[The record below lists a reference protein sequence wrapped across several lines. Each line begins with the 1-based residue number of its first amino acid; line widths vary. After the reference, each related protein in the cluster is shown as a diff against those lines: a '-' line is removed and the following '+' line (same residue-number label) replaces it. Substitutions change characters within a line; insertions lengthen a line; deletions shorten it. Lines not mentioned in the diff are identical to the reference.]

1 MSDTA
6 KLLSLAVHAQALA
19 GAGRRRAPEAKSGT
33 WRIANE
39 DTDRAEVFIYGA
51 ISDWYGDVNAADFV
65 QALASI
71 TAPAISVRVN
81 SPGGLVFDAVA
92 IYTAL
97 KDHPANVDVRIDGI
111 AASAA
116 SFIAQAGDTISIAKP
131 ARMMIHDA
139 QGFTVGGPA
148 EHREMLDLLN
158 DLSDMI
164 AEIYAD
170 RAGGTVADWR
180 APMQATTWYTAA
192 AAVESGLADEVIGA
206 PAEDDDEDQDEE
218 PAEDD
223 DDEEDIPAGDD
234 EDDDEDQDEPAA
246 RASQLLRARARVTL
260 GIDA

>member
-1 MSDTA
+1 MIDTA
-6 KLLSLAVHAQALA
+6 KLISLAVDGQARARAHQREAVGGPLA
-19 GAGRRRAPEAKSGT
+19 AAAAPW

-51 ISDWYGDVNAADFV
+51 ISDWYGDVNASDFV
-65 QALASI
+65 QALAGI
-71 TAPAISVRVN
+71 TAPSIDLRVN

-97 KDHPANVDVRIDGI
+97 REHSARVDVRIDGI

-116 SFIAQAGDTISIAKP
+116 SFIAQAGDTITIAKP

-139 QGFTVGGPA
+139 QGFTIGGPA
-148 EHREMLDLLN
+148 EHAEMLALLD

-180 APMQATTWYTAA
+180 EPMRATTWYSAA
-192 AAVESGLADEVIGA
+192 AAVEAGLADTV
-206 PAEDDDEDQDEE
+206 
-218 PAEDD
+218 
-223 DDEEDIPAGDD
+223 AGDD
-234 EDDDEDQDEPAA
+234 RKEDGSEPED
-246 RASQLLRARARVTL
+246 RASQLLRVKARATL
-260 GIDA
+260 GIPA

>member
-1 MSDTA
+1 MIDTA
-6 KLLSLAVHAQALA
+6 KLLGVAADAKALA
-19 GAGRRRAPEAKSGT
+19 RAGRRAAPTAAAPDW
-33 WRIANE
+33 WRITGA
-39 DTDRAEVFIYGA
+39 DDDRAEVFIYGA

-65 QALASI
+65 KALADIS
-71 TAPAISVRVN
+71 APTIDLRVN

-97 KDHPANVDVRIDGI
+97 QEHSARVDVRIEGI

-116 SFIAQAGDTISIAKP
+116 SFIAQAGDTIAIAKP

-139 QGFTVGGPA
+139 QGITLGGPA
-148 EHREMLDLLN
+148 EHREMLNLLD

-180 APMQATTWYTAA
+180 TPMQATTWYTSA
-192 AAVESGLADEVIGA
+192 AAVESGLADTVTGA
-206 PAEDDDEDQDEE
+206 AGGEDDDEGG
-218 PAEDD
+218 PAD
-223 DDEEDIPAGDD
+223 
-234 EDDDEDQDEPAA
+234 

-260 GIDA
+260 GMHT

>member
-1 MSDTA
+1 MIDTA
-6 KLLSLAVHAQALA
+6 KLTALAVDAQAIA
-19 GAGRRRAPEAKSGT
+19 RAGRRARPAAAAPDW
-33 WRIANE
+33 WRIAGA

-65 QALASI
+65 KALAEI
-71 TAPAISVRVN
+71 TSPAIDLRVN

-97 KDHPANVDVRIDGI
+97 QQHTARVDVRIDGI

-116 SFIAQAGDTISIAKP
+116 SFIAQAGDTITIAKP

-139 QGFTVGGPA
+139 QGFTIGGPA
-148 EHREMLDLLN
+148 EHREMLNLLD

-180 APMQATTWYTAA
+180 EPMKATTWYSAA
-192 AAVESGLADEVIGA
+192 AAVESGLADTIAGA
-206 PAEDDDEDQDEE
+206 D
-218 PAEDD
+218 EDD
-223 DDEEDIPAGDD
+223 DDGGPAD
-234 EDDDEDQDEPAA
+234 

-260 GIDA
+260 GMSA

>member
-1 MSDTA
+1 MIDTQR
-6 KLLSLAVHAQALA
+6 LAALAGHGQALA
-19 GAGRRRAPEAKSGT
+19 SAASRSRPTAAASQW

-51 ISDWYGDVNAADFV
+51 IGDWYGDVNATDFV
-65 QALASI
+65 KALAGI
-71 TAPAISVRVN
+71 TAPAIDLRVN
-81 SPGGLVFDAVA
+81 STGGLVFDAVA

-97 KDHPANVDVRIDGI
+97 QEHSARVDVRIDGI

-116 SFIAQAGDTISIAKP
+116 SFIAQAGDTITIAKP

-139 QGFTVGGPA
+139 QGFTIGGPA
-148 EHREMLDLLN
+148 EHREMLNLLD

-180 APMQATTWYTAA
+180 EPMKATTWYSAA
-192 AAVESGLADEVIGA
+192 AAVESGLADTIAGA
-206 PAEDDDEDQDEE
+206 DEDE
-218 PAEDD
+218 
-223 DDEEDIPAGDD
+223 D
-234 EDDDEDQDEPAA
+234 EDDGGPAD

-260 GIDA
+260 GMHA

>member
-1 MSDTA
+1 MIDTA
-6 KLLSLAVHAQALA
+6 KLLSMSVHAQALA
-19 GAGRRRAPEAKSGT
+19 RAGRRARPTAAAPDW
-33 WRIANE
+33 WRITGA

-65 QALASI
+65 KALADV
-71 TAPAISVRVN
+71 TAPAIDLRVN

-97 KDHPANVDVRIDGI
+97 QQHSARVDVRIEGL

-116 SFIAQAGDTISIAKP
+116 SFIAQAGDTIAIAKP

-139 QGFTVGGPA
+139 QGFTMGGPA
-148 EHREMLDLLN
+148 EHREMLAVLD
-158 DLSDMI
+158 DLSNMI

-180 APMQATTWYTAA
+180 EPMTATTWYTSA
-192 AAVESGLADEVIGA
+192 AAVEAGLADTI
-206 PAEDDDEDQDEE
+206 
-218 PAEDD
+218 
-223 DDEEDIPAGDD
+223 AGDTEAGD
-234 EDDDEDQDEPAA
+234 ESEADGGPAD

-260 GIDA
+260 GIHV

>member
-1 MSDTA
+1 MTDIA
-6 KLLSLAVHAQALA
+6 RLASLAVHAQALA
-19 GAGRRRAPEAKSGT
+19 AAGRRSRPTAAAGDW
-33 WRIANE
+33 WRIRGAD
-39 DTDRAEVFIYGA
+39 DTERAEVFIYGA

-65 QALASI
+65 QALAAIS
-71 TAPAISVRVN
+71 APAIDVRVN

-97 KDHPANVDVRIDGI
+97 KEHAAEVHVRVDGI

-139 QGFTVGGPA
+139 QGFTIGGPA
-148 EHREMLDLLN
+148 EHAEMLELLD

-164 AEIYAD
+164 AGIYAD

-180 APMQATTWYTAA
+180 EPMRATTWYTAA
-192 AAVESGLADEVIGA
+192 DAVQAGLADAVLGA
-206 PAEDDDEDQDEE
+206 GDEDDDGPAGDDDEDEDE
-218 PAEDD
+218 
-223 DDEEDIPAGDD
+223 DD
-234 EDDDEDQDEPAA
+234 EDGPAA

-260 GIDA
+260 GITA

>member
-1 MSDTA
+1 MIDTA
-6 KLLSLAVHAQALA
+6 KLLGLAVDAQARARVGHRNAVGGPLA
-19 GAGRRRAPEAKSGT
+19 AAAAPW
-33 WRIANE
+33 WRISGADDE
-39 DTDRAEVFIYGA
+39 RAEVFIYGA

-65 QALASI
+65 KALSDISAPSI
-71 TAPAISVRVN
+71 DLRVN

-97 KDHPANVDVRIDGI
+97 QDHAARVDVRIEGI

-116 SFIAQAGDTISIAKP
+116 SFIAQAGDTIEIAKP

-139 QGFTVGGPA
+139 QGFTMGGPA
-148 EHREMLDLLN
+148 EHRDMLNLLE

-180 APMQATTWYTAA
+180 EPMKATTWYTSA
-192 AAVESGLADEVIGA
+192 AAVEAGLADTVAGA
-206 PAEDDDEDQDEE
+206 ADDAGADDGGPAD
-218 PAEDD
+218 
-223 DDEEDIPAGDD
+223 
-234 EDDDEDQDEPAA
+234 

-260 GIDA
+260 GMHE

>member
-1 MSDTA
+1 MIDTA
-6 KLLSLAVHAQALA
+6 KLTALACHAQGLA
-19 GAGRRRAPEAKSGT
+19 SAAKRVRGADRSPAAAGS
-33 WRIANE
+33 WRITNE

-65 QALASI
+65 KALAEIS
-71 TAPAISVRVN
+71 APAIDLRVN

-97 KDHPANVDVRIDGI
+97 QQHTARVDVRIDGI

-116 SFIAQAGDTISIAKP
+116 SFIAQAGDTITIAKP

-139 QGFTVGGPA
+139 QGFTIGGPA
-148 EHREMLDLLN
+148 EHREMLNLLD

-180 APMQATTWYTAA
+180 TPMRATTWYSAA
-192 AAVESGLADEVIGA
+192 AAVESGLADTIAGA
-206 PAEDDDEDQDEE
+206 DEDE
-218 PAEDD
+218 
-223 DDEEDIPAGDD
+223 D
-234 EDDDEDQDEPAA
+234 EDDGGPAD
-246 RASQLLRARARVTL
+246 RASQLLRARARGTL
-260 GIDA
+260 GMHA

>member
-1 MSDTA
+1 MIDTA
-6 KLLSLAVHAQALA
+6 KLISLAVDGQARARALQ
-19 GAGRRRAPEAKSGT
+19 RRAGPTAAAAPDW
-33 WRIANE
+33 WRIKGA

-65 QALASI
+65 QALAQISAPSI
-71 TAPAISVRVN
+71 DLRVN

-97 KDHPANVDVRIDGI
+97 REHSARVDVRIDGI

-116 SFIAQAGDTISIAKP
+116 SFIAQAGDTIAIAKP

-139 QGFTVGGPA
+139 QGFTIGGPA
-148 EHREMLDLLN
+148 EHRDMLELLD

-180 APMQATTWYTAA
+180 EPMKATTWYSSA
-192 AAVESGLADEVIGA
+192 AAVEAGLADTVAGDA
-206 PAEDDDEDQDEE
+206 GG
-218 PAEDD
+218 DD
-223 DDEEDIPAGDD
+223 DDGEA
-234 EDDDEDQDEPAA
+234 ATA
-246 RASQLLRARARVTL
+246 RASQLVRARARVTL
-260 GIDA
+260 GKAT

>member
-1 MSDTA
+1 MIDTA
-6 KLLSLAVHAQALA
+6 KLISVATHAKALA
-19 GAGRRRAPEAKSGT
+19 GATQRRSPAPAGS

-51 ISDWYGDVNAADFV
+51 ISDWYGDVNASDFV
-65 QALASI
+65 QALAGI
-71 TAPAISVRVN
+71 TAPSIDLRVN

-97 KDHPANVDVRIDGI
+97 REHSARVDVRIDGI

-116 SFIAQAGDTISIAKP
+116 SFIAQAGDTIAIAKP

-139 QGFTVGGPA
+139 QGFTIGGPA
-148 EHREMLDLLN
+148 EHAEMLELLD

-180 APMQATTWYTAA
+180 EPMRATTWYSAA
-192 AAVESGLADEVIGA
+192 AAVEAGLADTVAGTDEKESE
-206 PAEDDDEDQDEE
+206 PED
-218 PAEDD
+218 
-223 DDEEDIPAGDD
+223 
-234 EDDDEDQDEPAA
+234 
-246 RASQLLRARARVTL
+246 RASQLLRVKARATL
-260 GIDA
+260 GIRA